1 MKGGPILSGV
11 IGIAIGSVCFAA
23 LEMAALP
30 AVVVGLVTFGASNMI
45 FSTGYTGPVSDSQ
58 AMVVTSEG
66 KNEDDFSHIMLQANR
81 DSAKIYSMRNRIED
95 EAVVEKI
102 ERVHELVTKIIATI
116 KKSPDKYKKA
126 DKFFSYYLP
135 TTITLLSKYDEIEN
149 QGVSTEEMAEFM
161 VKTSSMLD
169 KIEIAFQEQLNA
181 LFAADMLDANAEMK
195 VFDTMLKSDGISGES
210 DFKL

>member
-11 IGIAIGSVCFAA
+11 LGVAIGGACFAA

-45 FSTGYTGPVSDSQ
+45 FSTGSSASGSENQ
-58 AMVVTSEG
+58 AMVLKSEG
-66 KNEDDFSHIMLQANR
+66 TDEDEFTKIITQANK
-81 DSAKIYSMRNRIED
+81 DSARIYAMRNRIDNE
-95 EAVVEKI
+95 EVVAKI
-102 ERVHELVTKIIATI
+102 EKVHGLVTKIIATI
-116 KKSPDKYKKA
+116 KKSPEKYRKA

-135 TTITLLSKYDEIEN
+135 TTITLLNKYDEIEN
-149 QGVSTEEMAEFM
+149 QGVSTEEMAAFM
-161 VKTSSMLD
+161 VKTSAMLD

-181 LFAADMLDANAEMK
+181 LFASDMLDANAEMK
-195 VFDTMLKSDGISGES
+195 LFDTMLKSDGISGES